1 MGLLLISQLV
11 LGPLFCRRQAQLWTG
26 PPCWSPMGEER
37 DLFSRLYTY
46 EEVQARQ
53 RKEKEKPNEKPA
65 HWPDDTVP
73 DPAKWSFWLPD
84 GWGQGLKTTI
94 SGKTLRCYIGP
105 PPVGKRFFHKPDIEK
120 YIGYALEKK
129 ELPKEDEQGKKVVG
143 SVHDS
148 VPPWPK
154 ESDWLPKDW
163 KIGWRHLPTKLHRIY
178 VPPGHDE
185 GFLWHRSEVDEYLA
199 GTRTTLTPIKSSKKM
214 VEISAKAAAA
224 GTQKKR
230 KIVTDDYEEC
240 AALHVLC
247 LPVESDESASKFK
260 AAGVLDAQAL
270 CREGAEIRELLV
282 SRKFPRETELLVVTA
297 QEQKTPSDAQLAFK
311 RLQGWYH
318 AMEISLGGRPVYQ
331 KVMQVPVCGCGVACG
346 GEYIFWSEGQKCWRI
361 GDVDEATS
369 CLAFCKDSQP
379 RVTEVR
385 DPWRL
390 LPDCFLKP
398 RE

>member
-1 MGLLLISQLV
+1 
-11 LGPLFCRRQAQLWTG
+11 
-26 PPCWSPMGEER
+26 MGEER

-224 GTQKKR
+224 GTKNAPLSTFCACPWNRMRVQASSRQQGCLMRRRSAARGQRFVSSWFRESSLVRRSCWWSLHRSKR
-230 KIVTDDYEEC
+230 RL
-240 AALHVLC
+240 AMPSLH
-247 LPVESDESASKFK
+247 SSA
-260 AAGVLDAQAL
+260 
-270 CREGAEIRELLV
+270 CRDGTMPWRFRWEGALSIR
-282 SRKFPRETELLVVTA
+282 R
-297 QEQKTPSDAQLAFK
+297 
-311 RLQGWYH
+311 
-318 AMEISLGGRPVYQ
+318 
-331 KVMQVPVCGCGVACG
+331 
-346 GEYIFWSEGQKCWRI
+346 
-361 GDVDEATS
+361 
-369 CLAFCKDSQP
+369 
-379 RVTEVR
+379 
-385 DPWRL
+385 
-390 LPDCFLKP
+390 
-398 RE
+398 